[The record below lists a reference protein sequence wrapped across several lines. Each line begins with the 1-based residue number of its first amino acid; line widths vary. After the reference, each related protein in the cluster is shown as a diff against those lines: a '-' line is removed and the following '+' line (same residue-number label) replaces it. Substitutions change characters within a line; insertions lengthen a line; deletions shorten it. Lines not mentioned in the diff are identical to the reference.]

1 MRTRGV
7 VVLAL
12 VVLVGLV
19 VAAGVWTRARESV
32 GASTEMSAAEIS
44 ATEISA
50 TVISANGNEESS
62 TMKIANDRPQDAS
75 KLSGSRSE
83 AQWRELLT
91 AEQYRVTREKGTE
104 AAFSGE
110 YWDNQREGM
119 YRCVC
124 CGELLFSSETK
135 FDSGCGWP
143 SFYQPADAQNVA
155 TAEDN
160 SFFMRRTE
168 VTCKKCGAHLGHVF
182 EDGPRPTG
190 LRYCINSA
198 SLKFEEEEAGQEA
211 GADGGAVDGAAAK
224 RVNIKP

>member
-19 VAAGVWTRARESV
+19 VAASMWTRARESV
-32 GASTEMSAAEIS
+32 GTSTEMSAAEIS

-50 TVISANGNEESS
+50 NLNEESS
-62 TMKIANDRPQDAS
+62 TMKGANDQPQDSS
-75 KLSGSRSE
+75 KLSESGSE
-83 AQWRELLT
+83 ARWRELLT

-110 YWDNQREGM
+110 YWDNHREGL

-124 CGELLFSSETK
+124 CGELLFRSETK

-143 SFYQPADAQNVA
+143 SFYQPADAKNVA

-168 VTCKKCGAHLGHVF
+168 VTCQKCGAHLGHVF
-182 EDGPRPTG
+182 EDGPQPTG

-198 SLKFEEEEAGQEA
+198 SLAFEEAGQAA
-211 GADGGAVDGAAAK
+211 GADGGAVDRAAAK
-224 RVNIKP
+224 RVNIKE

>member
-1 MRTRGV
+1 MK
-7 VVLAL
+7 
-12 VVLVGLV
+12 
-19 VAAGVWTRARESV
+19 
-32 GASTEMSAAEIS
+32 ST
-44 ATEISA
+44 
-50 TVISANGNEESS
+50 
-62 TMKIANDRPQDAS
+62 NDRPQDSS
-75 KLSGSRSE
+75 KLSGPGSE
-83 AQWRELLT
+83 ARWRESLT

-110 YWDNQREGM
+110 YWDNQREGL

-124 CGELLFSSETK
+124 CGELLFRSETK

-143 SFYQPADAQNVA
+143 SFYQPADAKNVA

-160 SFFMRRTE
+160 SLFMQRTE
-168 VTCKKCGAHLGHVF
+168 VTCQKCGAHLGHVF

-198 SLKFEEEEAGQEA
+198 SLAFQEEEA

-224 RVNIKP
+224 RVNIKE